1 LTQDYEFWNKTVPY
15 YVEFVKRVFCE
26 FNGKI
31 NKFCLPELYIDY
43 DINSEDFGQMG
54 VAKCVTVAVPAI
66 ILGYINRE
74 SYIKAVN
81 KDYFIKSLLVDT
93 TLHELAHHDQN
104 YDYKMYNENELYH
117 QKVESGVINYVHN
130 YIVENLD
137 YIQTKFGFIFDFSII
152 HYEYYTEDFI
162 KFSGYS
168 QYYANLL
175 YWILNFKFTLEELN
189 SLIYYSEK
197 VILTLNGIQYLIKE
211 NATFYSPPNLFET
224 LKDLF
229 SFDTYSSMVS
239 HQARMEKENDQIK
252 VFEMIFDVEPGVRNM
267 ITTKVKV

>member
-1 LTQDYEFWNKTVPY
+1 MTQDYKFWNETIPY
-15 YVEFVKRVFCE
+15 YVEFVKRVFYE

-43 DINSEDFGQMG
+43 DVNSEDFGQMG

-66 ILGYINRE
+66 ILGYMKRE
-74 SYIKAVN
+74 SYMRAVN
-81 KDYFIKSLLVDT
+81 KDYFIKSLLLDT

-117 QKVESGVINYVHN
+117 QKVESGVINYVRN
-130 YIVENLD
+130 YIEENLD

-152 HYEYYTEDFI
+152 HYEYYTEEFI

-168 QYYANLL
+168 EYYANLL
-175 YWILNFKFTLEELN
+175 YWMLNFKFTLEELN
-189 SLIYYSEK
+189 SLMYYSEK
-197 VILTLNGIQYLIKE
+197 VIFTINGIQYLIKF
-211 NATFYSPPNLFET
+211 NDTFYSPQNLFEI

-229 SFDTYSSMVS
+229 DHGIYSSIVTNKAS
-239 HQARMEKENDQIK
+239 LEQDGNKIK
-252 VFEMIFDVEPGVRNM
+252 VFEMIFDIEPGMKNM

>member
-1 LTQDYEFWNKTVPY
+1 MTHENEFWNNTVPY
-15 YVEFVKRVFCE
+15 YVEFVKRVFYE

-31 NKFCLPELYIDY
+31 NKFCSPELYIDY
-43 DINSEDFGQMG
+43 NVNAEDFGQMG
-54 VAKCVTVAVPAI
+54 VAKCVTISVPAI
-66 ILGYINRE
+66 ILGYMKRE
-74 SYIKAVN
+74 SYMKAVN

-104 YDYKMYNENELYH
+104 YDYKRYNKNELYH

-130 YIVENLD
+130 YIIENLD

-152 HYEYYTEDFI
+152 HYDYYQEEFE
-162 KFSGYS
+162 KFEGYS

-175 YWILNFKFTLEELN
+175 YWLLNFKFTLEELN
-189 SLIYYSEK
+189 SLMYYSEK
-197 VILTLNGIQYLIKE
+197 VILTINEIQYLIKDG
-211 NATFYSPPNLFET
+211 ATFYKPANLFET
-224 LKDLF
+224 MKDLF

-239 HQARMEKENDQIK
+239 NSANLVKEGDDIK
-252 VFEMIFDVEPGVRNM
+252 IFEMIFDIEPGMRNM